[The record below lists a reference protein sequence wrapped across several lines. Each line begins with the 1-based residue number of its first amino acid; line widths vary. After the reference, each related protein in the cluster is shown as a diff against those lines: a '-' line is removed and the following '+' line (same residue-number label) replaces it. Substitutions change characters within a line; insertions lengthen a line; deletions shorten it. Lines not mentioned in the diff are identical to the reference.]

1 MQVSVESTG
10 KLEREMRVEVPEE
23 RIASEVQNRLARLS
37 RTSRVDGFRPGKVP
51 FKVIQ
56 QRYGQ
61 QVRQEVVG
69 EVVQSSFYEAIS
81 QEKLRPA
88 GTPNIDPLNAEQGQ
102 GLSYTAKFEI
112 YPEIQLKPV
121 ADLEVAKTVCD
132 VTEADIDRMIEVLRK
147 QRSELQDV
155 ERAARSGDTV
165 AIDFEGRL
173 DGEPFEGGSGTD
185 LRLELGSGRFIQGFE
200 EGLEGRSAG
209 EEVVL
214 DLTFPEDYQNEKLAG
229 QQVAF
234 TVQVKQVLEPVLPEL
249 DDAFFAQF
257 GVEEGGESAFRE
269 ELHKHM
275 EREAES
281 AVRNRRREACL
292 EALLEAN
299 DIDIPKSLIHDES
312 HHMLHQFEQQL
323 KAYGVADDQPLPHD
337 PGVFEERARKRVAT
351 QLILMEIIRSQELKA
366 DADKVREVIEKNAQN
381 YEDPSAVINWYYGD
395 KQRLAEI
402 EAMVLEDQV
411 IDWIVENASV
421 KEVKVTFDELV
432 NKGQT
437 DAD

>member
-37 RTSRVDGFRPGKVP
+37 RTTKVDGFRPGKVP

-81 QEKLRPA
+81 QEQLRPA
-88 GTPNIDPLNAEQGQ
+88 GTPSIDPLNAEQGQ

-112 YPEIQLKPV
+112 YPEIRLEPV
-121 ADLEVAKTVCD
+121 TDLEVEKTVCD
-132 VTEADIDRMIEVLRK
+132 IAEADIDRMVEVLRK
-147 QRSELQDV
+147 QRSELEDV
-155 ERAARSGDTV
+155 DRAARSGDTV
-165 AIDFEGRL
+165 EIDFEGRL

-185 LRLELGSGRFIQGFE
+185 FRLELGSGRFIQGFE

-214 DLTFPEDYQNEKLAG
+214 NLTFPEDYQNETLAG
-229 QQVAF
+229 REVTF
-234 TVQVKQVLEPVLPEL
+234 TVKIKKVLEPVLPEL

-269 ELHKHM
+269 ELRKHM

-281 AVRNRRREACL
+281 AVRNRQREACL
-292 EALLEAN
+292 DALLAAN
-299 DIDIPKSLIHDES
+299 EIEIPKSLIHEES
-312 HHMLHQFEQQL
+312 HRLLHQFEQQL

-351 QLILMEIIRSQELKA
+351 QLILMEIIRSQDLKA
-366 DADKVREVIEKNAQN
+366 DADKVREIIEKNAQN

-395 KQRLAEI
+395 KQRLGEV

-411 IDWIVENASV
+411 IDWIMENARV
-421 KEVKVTFDELV
+421 KEVEVTFDELV

-437 DAD
+437 GAD